1 MDSAEAA
8 RVFAKRQG
16 LSEETI
22 RYATE
27 ISLDAERKFG
37 AILSDAPK
45 NEGTLRRGSILV
57 PREETPTLAELG
69 ISKKTSARAQKPR
82 PKSAEL
88 STEMEPNYIPSNEGR
103 AGMGRPSLGG
113 DETEPPKDE
122 TGTNS
127 EPVIETPT
135 LGGEQYHK
143 DPTGTNSEPVPTL
156 AELGISKKT
165 SARAQK
171 LADLSDET
179 FDAVKAGDLKVTE
192 ALRGQRREALS
203 ITLKKGGLC
212 KLTASRLRYGRCA
225 TLEWLLMLAPA
236 SD

>member
-113 DETEPPKDE
+113 AETEPPKDE
-122 TGTNS
+122 
-127 EPVIETPT
+127 
-135 LGGEQYHK
+135 
-143 DPTGTNSEPVPTL
+143 TGTNSEPVPTL

-179 FDAVKAGDLKVTE
+179 FDAVKAGGLKVTE